1 MTYQVLVDAL
11 VEPPLLG
18 AALPQLLV
26 AVLEA
31 EPVPA
36 ELVQAVRVDVLEP
49 VLTAL
54 ALAHPSHLPPS
65 HPHPPSPLSHKG
77 TERKER
83 EHNIHAR
90 SAPRDPPPLLQAL
103 NLPPATRLGLALH
116 VVIVVVAAPS
126 ADEERGREKRGRRR
140 ANLLDGRDRVG

>member
-1 MTYQVLVDAL
+1 MLPGPPGLTYQVLVDAL

-54 ALAHPSHLPPS
+54 ARAILPPPHPTHTLRNPSHTRQ
-65 HPHPPSPLSHKG
+65 G
-77 TERKER
+77 TK
-83 EHNIHAR
+83 
-90 SAPRDPPPLLQAL
+90 
-103 NLPPATRLGLALH
+103 
-116 VVIVVVAAPS
+116 
-126 ADEERGREKRGRRR
+126 K
-140 ANLLDGRDRVG
+140 